1 MGLTGFVLIAAVA
14 AAACSK
20 SQPAKAPEPSD
31 PAFDSKWTSLATQG
45 VEAVYIE
52 DDHGEGLMGNVRR
65 ASRPPTAPSLQPQ
78 AVVDPSQP
86 LPPAPPGDEV
96 QRVIRSNLAAVKGC
110 YMTMARSGTTR
121 SGKAIVSFDI
131 AADGRPAGVKVDAP
145 SFSGTGLPNCVVS
158 QVAHWTFPKSQK
170 GGGSVSY
177 PFVFVGS

>member
-1 MGLTGFVLIAAVA
+1 MGLTGFLVIGAVG

-20 SQPAKAPEPSD
+20 SQPAKAPEAD
-31 PAFDSKWTSLATQG
+31 PAFDSQWTSLASQG

-52 DDHGEGLMGNVRR
+52 DDRGEGLMGNVRR
-65 ASRPPTAPSLQPQ
+65 ASRPPAAPSLQPQ
-78 AVVDPSQP
+78 AVVDPNAP
-86 LPPAPPGDEV
+86 LPPAPSGDEI

-121 SGKAIVSFDI
+121 SGKAIVSFQI

-145 SFSGTGLPNCVVS
+145 SFSGTGLPNCVVG
-158 QVAHWTFPKSQK
+158 QVAHWSFPKSQK